1 MLIVYINKNSST
13 NNFLQLVNKENS
25 DDFQIKEQIFF
36 ISNQS
41 ETSFKIV
48 FQIIPT

>member
-1 MLIVYINKNSST
+1 MLIVYINKIHQQ
-13 NNFLQLVNKENS
+13 LQLVNKENS

-36 ISNQS
+36 IMNQS

-48 FQIIPT
+48 FHVIHT